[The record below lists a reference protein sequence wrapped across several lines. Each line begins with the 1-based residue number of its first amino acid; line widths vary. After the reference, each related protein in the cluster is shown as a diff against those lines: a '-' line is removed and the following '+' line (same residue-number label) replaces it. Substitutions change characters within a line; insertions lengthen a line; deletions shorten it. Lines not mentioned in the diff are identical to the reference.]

1 MLTTGYLYRIMT
13 PYKAS
18 FRMSLTPSYGVATK
32 RWEITMVHTK
42 VHIAMRL
49 GTWASITLALL
60 LVAGCA
66 SAPSAPPAAR
76 AELASTGKLRVG
88 LILSNQVLVTKD
100 PASGEVRG
108 VTVNLAKALAQ
119 RLGVPFEPVGYAN
132 PAALVKSFD
141 ANEWDIAFLAFDPAR
156 AQQVDFSPPYME
168 VDNTYLVTAKSKV
181 GTVEL
186 ADQPGVTIAVPERS
200 APDLFLSRNLKS
212 ATVMRVPGG
221 EDAAIEALKSGKADA
236 YAENAH
242 MLSLY
247 ADRLPDARVL
257 EGRYTVIQHAVATPK
272 GKMAASEYMKTF
284 VEEAKSDGTV
294 AEAIR
299 AAGLRRTRVA
309 PPLQMK

>member
-1 MLTTGYLYRIMT
+1 
-13 PYKAS
+13 
-18 FRMSLTPSYGVATK
+18 
-32 RWEITMVHTK
+32 MVRTK
-42 VHIAMRL
+42 VHVASGL
-49 GTWASITLALL
+49 GTWGSIALALL

-66 SAPSAPPAAR
+66 SAPSVPPAAR
-76 AELASTGKLRVG
+76 AELSPTGKLRVG

-100 PASGEVRG
+100 PSTGELRG
-108 VTVNLAKALAQ
+108 VTINLGKALAQ

-132 PAALVKSFD
+132 PAGLVKSFGTD
-141 ANEWDIAFLAFDPAR
+141 QWDIAFLAFDPAR
-156 AQQVDFSPPYME
+156 AKEVDFSPPYME

-186 ADQPGVTIAVPERS
+186 ADQAGVTIAVPERS

-212 ATVMRVPGG
+212 AKVMRVPGG
-221 EDAAIEALKSGKADA
+221 ADAAIEALKSGKADA

-247 ADRLPDARVL
+247 ADRLPGARVL
-257 EGRYTVIQHAVATPK
+257 DGRYTVIQHAVATPK
-272 GKMAASEYMKTF
+272 GKIAASEYMKTF
-284 VEEAKSDGTV
+284 VEDAKADGTV

-309 PPLQMK
+309 PPSQAK

>member
-1 MLTTGYLYRIMT
+1 MVRMNVHV
-13 PYKAS
+13 AS
-18 FRMSLTPSYGVATK
+18 GLGAWGT
-32 RWEITMVHTK
+32 
-42 VHIAMRL
+42 IA
-49 GTWASITLALL
+49 LALL

-66 SAPSAPPAAR
+66 SAPSVPPSAR

-100 PASGEVRG
+100 PSTGELRG
-108 VTVNLAKALAQ
+108 ITVNLGKALAQ
-119 RLGVPFEPVGYAN
+119 RLGVPFEAVGYVN
-132 PAALVKSFD
+132 PAALVQSFG

-186 ADQPGVTIAVPERS
+186 ADQAGVTIAVPERS

-212 ATVMRVPGG
+212 AKVMRVPGG
-221 EDAAIEALKSGKADA
+221 ADAAIEALKSGKADA

-247 ADRLPDARVL
+247 ADQLPGARVL

-272 GKMAASEYMKTF
+272 GKMATSEYMKTF

-309 PPLQMK
+309 PPSQVK

>member
-1 MLTTGYLYRIMT
+1 
-13 PYKAS
+13 
-18 FRMSLTPSYGVATK
+18 
-32 RWEITMVHTK
+32 MVRTK
-42 VHIAMRL
+42 VHVASGL
-49 GTWASITLALL
+49 GTWGCIALALL

-66 SAPSAPPAAR
+66 SAPSVPPAAR
-76 AELASTGKLRVG
+76 AELAPTGKLRVG

-100 PASGEVRG
+100 PSTGELRG
-108 VTVNLAKALAQ
+108 VTVNLGRALAQ

-132 PAALVKSFD
+132 PAALVKSFG

-186 ADQPGVTIAVPERS
+186 ADQAGVTIAVPERS

-212 ATVMRVPGG
+212 AKVMRVPGG
-221 EDAAIEALKSGKADA
+221 ADAAIEALKSGKADA

-247 ADRLPDARVL
+247 ADRLPGARVL

-272 GKMAASEYMKTF
+272 GKLAASEYMKTF

-309 PPLQMK
+309 PPSQAK